1 MPRTEQAAIPANWR
15 REIWLDA
22 ITSRVCYRAAIRPQ
36 PCCRSEGDATN
47 SHHTAQTVWDHQLA
61 HAAGAFL
68 HLPWHC
74 CDGLVVVGYAG
85 YLGARA
91 DRSRGETGM
100 RFLLAVPGR
109 PDAAQSELDCQ
120 SGADR
125 RGSG

>member
-15 REIWLDA
+15 RENWLDA
-22 ITSRVCYRAAIRPQ
+22 ITSRVCCRAAIRAQ
-36 PCCRSEGDATN
+36 PCCRSEPDATN
-47 SHHTAQTVWDHQLA
+47 SRHTAQTVWDRQLA
-61 HAAGAFL
+61 HAAGALL

-74 CDGLVVVGYAG
+74 CDGLVVVGHAG
-85 YLGARA
+85 YLDARP

-100 RFLLAVPGR
+100 RFLLTVPGR
-109 PDAAQSELDCQ
+109 ADAAQSEPDRQ